1 MILQTWRFAER
12 FRRRDI
18 LRAEFQHQVRQRW
31 RPALSAPIQ
40 RNLAIHHVG
49 DIPAFGKKLH
59 DFMTCAGQFRP
70 ARSGSRVLFE
80 ATYFLAVE
88 GEVHLAQPVLG
99 GAADRKVP
107 AVEPHF
113 LAALN
118 QGLPPNGNQCLF
130 QIHLPTLCEPAV
142 TPSGRVDYPRVAP
155 SMLLSRRRDFPE
167 ASSWANQRFIS
178 RARYSM
184 PRGSC

>member
-1 MILQTWRFAER
+1 MPQETKASLISAGAAPVER
-12 FRRRDI
+12 NF
-18 LRAEFQHQVRQRW
+18 
-31 RPALSAPIQ
+31 
-40 RNLAIHHVG
+40 AIHHVG

-59 DFMTCAGQFRP
+59 NFMTCAGQFRP

-107 AVEPHF
+107 AVEAHF

-118 QGLPPNGNQCLF
+118 QTLPPNGNQCLF
-130 QIHLPTLCEPAV
+130 QIHLPILCRPAV
-142 TPSGRVDYPRVAP
+142 TPSAP
-155 SMLLSRRRDFPE
+155 GGLSQSCSIYVTLPASGILSRHAHGQTKDLSHAPAIR
-167 ASSWANQRFIS
+167 
-178 RARYSM
+178 
-184 PRGSC
+184 